1 MEKCKVKSTVQHN
14 LQNLKIKLVYLSLS
28 LQLTSIAFVRE
39 IINPAICVCATERQ
53 DLQEQGCKGYEA
65 QAQPDNILAQFY
77 SYGNWKVPGV
87 PIRKAPICGTL
98 EMWTSE
104 GFLLQKIE

>member
-1 MEKCKVKSTVQHN
+1 
-14 LQNLKIKLVYLSLS
+14 

-65 QAQPDNILAQFY
+65 
-77 SYGNWKVPGV
+77 
-87 PIRKAPICGTL
+87 
-98 EMWTSE
+98 
-104 GFLLQKIE
+104 